1 MTPLYIPVCT
11 LDRGM
16 IYLVQKFQEYLNLSN
31 AGIIYESGKKPKA
44 MVKRILKKGLIMSF
58 RWNKNGLDCCVN
70 LEIYIYMKFQF
81 VFIATLPMA
90 ENQLLQKSTISIDAL
105 LCLYFIH
112 MFYIILFFFSF
123 IHSYCHSEHKKWWT
137 KNKNQRSSS
146 QLNWIIVSYSDSE

>member
-1 MTPLYIPVCT
+1 MTPLYIPVHT

-31 AGIIYESGKKPKA
+31 AGIIYESWKKPKA
-44 MVKRILKKGLIMSF
+44 MVKRILRKGLIMSF

-105 LCLYFIH
+105 LCHFIH
-112 MFYIILFFFSF
+112 MFYIILLFFSF

-137 KNKNQRSSS
+137 KHKNQRSSS